1 MRTVDARISV
11 PGIHQEPA
19 KFAMALRVDRPVR
32 GCRLQQQQPV
42 LVAAVHDEVGH
53 LAVLV
58 HEDTEFRQ
66 AGLIEPRPLRV
77 GIAGV
82 QARARQG

>member
-32 GCRLQQQQPV
+32 GCLGMTTRSGPTLILEAGPTPGCGQ
-42 LVAAVHDEVGH
+42 LVGAPPFEAVV
-53 LAVLV
+53 
-58 HEDTEFRQ
+58 TR
-66 AGLIEPRPLRV
+66 RR
-77 GIAGV
+77 
-82 QARARQG
+82 